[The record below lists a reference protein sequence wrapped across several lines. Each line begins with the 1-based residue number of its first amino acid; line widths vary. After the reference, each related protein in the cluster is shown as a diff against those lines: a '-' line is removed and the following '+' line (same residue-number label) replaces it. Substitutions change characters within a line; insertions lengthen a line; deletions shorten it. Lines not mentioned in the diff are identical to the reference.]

1 MPRYFIIGGAG
12 FIGSN
17 LIRDV
22 LAKGNDQVTV
32 YDNYTSGR
40 DWHFRTWVD
49 SPRLT
54 RVIGDVKDLN
64 RLSAAMVGHDIVYHL
79 ASNPDIAKA
88 ATDPSIDFWEG
99 TYLTQN
105 VVEAMRT
112 SGLKTLIYA
121 SGSGVYGDAGET
133 ELAENFTPMRPTSTY
148 GASKLA
154 GEALICAYCHMF
166 ELRAT
171 CLRFANV
178 VGPNQTHGVGYDFV
192 RRLRANPKELL
203 ILGDGRQSKSYIHV
217 EDVISAMRGF
227 EAEGTGAF
235 DVYNVATEDYAT
247 VLQIADIAVGELGL
261 SEVRFRFSGGD
272 RGWKGDIPVVRFNS
286 GKLRATGWTNR
297 RSSSEAL
304 RDSIRSIIEDLNAGL
319 IPAM

>member
-1 MPRYFIIGGAG
+1 MPKYFIVGGAG

-17 LIRDV
+17 LVRDI
-22 LAKGNDQVTV
+22 LAGGNDEVTV
-32 YDNYTSGR
+32 FDNFTSGR
-40 DWHFRTWVD
+40 EWHFRKWAD
-49 SPRLT
+49 SPRLKK
-54 RVIGDVKDLN
+54 VVGDVKDVKLLTSEM
-64 RLSAAMVGHDIVYHL
+64 RGHELVYHL

-88 ATDPSIDFWEG
+88 VTDPTIDFWEG

-105 VVEAMRT
+105 VVEAMRV
-112 SGLKTLIYA
+112 SGARKLIYA
-121 SGSGVYGDAGET
+121 SGSGVYGDAGEA
-133 ELAENFTPMRPTSTY
+133 ELGENFSPMRPTSTY

-192 RRLRANPKELL
+192 RKLRANPTELL

-217 EDVISAMRGF
+217 EDVISAMRSF
-227 EAEGTGAF
+227 EAEGSGMFDAF
-235 DVYNVATEDYAT
+235 NVATGDYAT
-247 VLQIADIAVGELGL
+247 VLEIAEIAVRELGL
-261 SEVRFRFSGGD
+261 SGVQFRFTGGD

-286 GKLRATGWTNR
+286 QKLRARGWRNR
-297 RSSSEAL
+297 RTSIEAL
-304 RDSIRSIIEDLNAGL
+304 TDSIRSIIADLEAGL
-319 IPAM
+319 ISRE